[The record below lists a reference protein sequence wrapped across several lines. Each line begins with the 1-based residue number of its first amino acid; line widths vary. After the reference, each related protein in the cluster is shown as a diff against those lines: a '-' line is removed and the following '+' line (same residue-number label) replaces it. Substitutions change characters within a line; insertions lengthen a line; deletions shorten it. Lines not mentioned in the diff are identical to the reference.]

1 LIRTRQNFWMIQ
13 ICLQTLMFVVASS
26 TLAQSQPNISS
37 TESFIKPTAG
47 LVKELESGLSRIQ
60 KNCGELRAP
69 TFDNGYP
76 TDGVL
81 EKIKNSNIISEA
93 EIKKVNAK
101 VSTSLQLLRDQTPPR
116 CRLPLVTVF
125 DSACKGNET
134 FISKIKNIETDAQ
147 ILYKETVD
155 RYRLYVLSIQL
166 ENSNCT
172 RAGFASKL
180 WRTEEHYIQPGLLRF
195 SGFFIQQIDD
205 LLSKP

>member
-1 LIRTRQNFWMIQ
+1 MKHQIFWMALK
-13 ICLQTLMFVVASS
+13 CLQTLMLGIASS
-26 TLAQSQPNISS
+26 TLAQTPPNTSNLDN
-37 TESFIKPTAG
+37 FIKPSLG

-69 TFDNGYP
+69 VFDNGYP

-81 EKIKNSNIISEA
+81 EKIKNSNIISES
-93 EIKKVNAK
+93 EIKKVSAK

-116 CRLPLVTVF
+116 CRLPLATVF

-134 FISKIKNIETDAQ
+134 IISKIKNIDTDAQ
-147 ILYKETVD
+147 ILYKETVE
-155 RYRLYVLSIQL
+155 RYKLYALSIQL

-172 RAGFASKL
+172 RAGFSSKL
-180 WRTEEHYIQPGLLRF
+180 WRTEEQYIQPVLLRF
-195 SGFFIQQIDD
+195 SGFFIHQIDD